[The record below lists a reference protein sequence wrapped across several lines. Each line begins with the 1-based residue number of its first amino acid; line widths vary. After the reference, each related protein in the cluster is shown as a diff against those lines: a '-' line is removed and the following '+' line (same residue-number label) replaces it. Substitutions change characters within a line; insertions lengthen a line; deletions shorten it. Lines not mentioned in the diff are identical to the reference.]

1 MNYQTFF
8 NQKLAAITFGLALF
22 SLVAVAQNNKEKER
36 IAAAKSTKAAFI
48 SENDK
53 MSQFFSGAHGYAIY
67 PSIGKGAI
75 GIGGA
80 HGNGVLFKGGAAQ
93 SNTSM
98 SQVTIGFQWGGQA
111 YMEVVFFEDS
121 RAYDNFV
128 EGKLKL
134 SAQASAVAVTAGA
147 SFDVKY
153 NDGVAIFTLVKGGLM
168 YEASVGGQK
177 FDVKDWKN

>member
-1 MNYQTFF
+1 MNFF
-8 NQKLAAITFGLALF
+8 IFRNLSAFTLVLALLSCAAF
-22 SLVAVAQNNKEKER
+22 AQNNKEKDR
-36 IAAAKSTKAAFI
+36 IAKCDETKAAFI
-48 SENDK
+48 EENGNMSGLFSE
-53 MSQFFSGAHGYAIY
+53 AYGYAIF

-75 GIGGA
+75 GVGGA
-80 HGNGVLFKGGAAQ
+80 HGDGVLYKDGAPQ
-93 SNTSM
+93 SRASM
-98 SQVTIGFQWGGQA
+98 TQVTIGFQWGGQS
-111 YMEVVFFEDS
+111 YMEAVLFEDQ

-147 SFDVKY
+147 SLDAPY

-177 FDVKDWKN
+177 FDVNEWKN

>member
-1 MNYQTFF
+1 MNLQTFF
-8 NQKLAAITFGLALF
+8 NQKITAISFGLALF
-22 SLVAVAQNNKEKER
+22 CTVAIAQNNKEKER
-36 IAAAKSTKAAFI
+36 ISDAEATKAAFI
-48 SENDK
+48 EENDK
-53 MSQFFSGAHGYAIY
+53 TSEFFNSAFGYAIY

-93 SNTSM
+93 APTSM

-111 YMEVVFFEDS
+111 YMEVVFFEDL

-128 EGKLKL
+128 SGKLKL
-134 SAQASAVAVTAGA
+134 SGQASAVAVTAGA

-153 NDGVAIFTLVKGGLM
+153 NDGVAIFTMVKGGLM

-177 FDVKDWKN
+177 FDVKEWKN